1 MTIQLQLRPKPTV
14 KKKYKTHNPINFA
27 ISKQDKDKIKYLSEL
42 TLKALAAGTGNS
54 TDWYNATF
62 RTMHCVEIA
71 KIDYADETVA
81 EVKEILDIFLKK
93 EEQYAEN
100 PEWYKFTAEEVELF
114 KLIHDAMCDMFETTT
129 RRTQLEAILITDK
142 YMKRYLKK
150 GW

>member
-1 MTIQLQLRPKPTV
+1 MSIQLQLRTKPAV

-42 TLKALAAGTGNS
+42 TIKALADGTSNS

-71 KIDYADETVA
+71 KIDYSDETVA
-81 EVKEILDIFLKK
+81 EVKEILNVFLNKAG
-93 EEQYAEN
+93 QYKDN
-100 PEWYKFTAEEVELF
+100 PQWFKFTPEEVELF
-114 KLIHDAMCDMFETTT
+114 KLVHDAMVDMFESTT

-142 YMKRYLKK
+142 FMKRYLKK
-150 GW
+150 TD